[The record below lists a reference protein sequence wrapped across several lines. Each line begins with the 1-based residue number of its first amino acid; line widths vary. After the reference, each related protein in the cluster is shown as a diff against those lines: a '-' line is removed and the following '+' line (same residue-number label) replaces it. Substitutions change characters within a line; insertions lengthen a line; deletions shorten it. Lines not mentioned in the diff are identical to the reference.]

1 MTDFVEGGKLMTEP
15 TEATTTDVAP
25 EATPAPVE
33 QEAANPAEAVK
44 ATEPTPEVIPEK
56 YEFAVPDGFTLDN
69 EAVEKFTPIAKE
81 LGLSNEKAQKLANLY
96 AEIQKGAADKLM
108 KARAD
113 LMDKQYEEVQK
124 HAEFGGANFEKN
136 AGAVR
141 GLIGRFDKDGAAT
154 KAFAETGVANNPA
167 IFGLLYRISKVI
179 GEDTTQM
186 GNSAAVAKKSTAE
199 LLFDKS
205 LAKGK

>member
-1 MTDFVEGGKLMTEP
+1 MTEFVEGGKLMAAP
-15 TEATTTDVAP
+15 TEVAQSVATETDSNP
-25 EATPAPVE
+25 READSVDNAVE
-33 QEAANPAEAVK
+33 TVK
-44 ATEPTPEVIPEK
+44 AIEPTPEVIPEK
-56 YEFAVPDGFTLDN
+56 YEFSLPEGFALDN

-96 AEIQKGAADKLM
+96 AEMQKGAADKLM

-141 GLIGRFDKDGAAT
+141 GLIGRFDKDGSAT